1 MKNDSTLLETIRTH
15 MKQAWKN
22 GENERRDTLRLVIA
36 AVDYAR
42 IANKDD
48 LDDSQVMQVIQK
60 EAKQRK
66 ESIDEFTKG
75 NRLDLV
81 AKEELELSI
90 ISEYLPDELTEVE
103 LTEIIKEV
111 IAATNAENINDV
123 GIVMK
128 TLMPKLDGRADG
140 KQANILARELLSW
153 QIIDQVL

>member
-1 MKNDSTLLETIRTH
+1 MTDNTTLLETLRTH
-15 MKQAWKN
+15 MKQAWKS
-22 GENERRDTLRLVIA
+22 GDNERRDTLRLVIA

-42 IANKDD
+42 IANKEA
-48 LDDSQVMQVIQK
+48 LNDSQVTQVIQK

-75 NRLDLV
+75 NRQDLV

-90 ISEYLPDELTEVE
+90 ISEYLPEE
-103 LTEIIKEV
+103 LTEIELTRIIKDV
-111 IAATNAENINDV
+111 IHETKAVSISDV

-140 KQANILARELLSW
+140 KRANILVRELLN
-153 QIIDQVL
+153 

>member
-1 MKNDSTLLETIRTH
+1 MTDNTTLLETLRTH
-15 MKQAWKN
+15 MKQAWKS
-22 GENERRDTLRLVIA
+22 GDNERRDTLRLVIA

-42 IANKDD
+42 IANKEA
-48 LDDSQVMQVIQK
+48 LNDSQVTQVIQK

-75 NRLDLV
+75 NRQDLV

-90 ISEYLPDELTEVE
+90 ISEYLPEE
-103 LTEIIKEV
+103 LTEIELTRIIKDV
-111 IAATNAENINDV
+111 IHETKAVSISDV

-140 KQANILARELLSW
+140 KQANILVRELLS
-153 QIIDQVL
+153 

>member
-1 MKNDSTLLETIRTH
+1 
-15 MKQAWKN
+15 MKQAWKS
-22 GENERRDTLRLVIA
+22 GDNERRDTLRLVIA

-42 IANKDD
+42 IANKEA
-48 LDDSQVMQVIQK
+48 LNDSQVTQVIQK

-75 NRLDLV
+75 NRQDLV

-90 ISEYLPDELTEVE
+90 ISEYLPEE
-103 LTEIIKEV
+103 LTEIELTRIIKDV
-111 IAATNAENINDV
+111 IHETKAVSISDV

-140 KQANILARELLSW
+140 KRANILVRELLN
-153 QIIDQVL
+153 

>member
-1 MKNDSTLLETIRTH
+1 MKNDSTLLGTIRTH

-42 IANKDD
+42 IANKDE

-128 TLMPKLDGRADG
+128 TLMPKLGGRADG

>member
-1 MKNDSTLLETIRTH
+1 

-42 IANKDD
+42 IANKDE

-103 LTEIIKEV
+103 LTEIIKQV

-128 TLMPKLDGRADG
+128 TLMPKLGGRADG
-140 KQANILARELLSW
+140 KQANILARELLS
-153 QIIDQVL
+153 

>member
-1 MKNDSTLLETIRTH
+1 MTDNTTLLETLRTH
-15 MKQAWKN
+15 MKQAWKSGN
-22 GENERRDTLRLVIA
+22 NERRDTLRLVIA

-42 IANKDD
+42 IANKEA
-48 LDDSQVMQVIQK
+48 LNDSQVTQVIQK

-75 NRLDLV
+75 NRQDLV

-90 ISEYLPDELTEVE
+90 ISEYLPEE
-103 LTEIIKEV
+103 LTEIELTRIIKDV
-111 IAATNAENINDV
+111 IHETKAVSISDV

-140 KQANILARELLSW
+140 KRANILVRELLN
-153 QIIDQVL
+153 